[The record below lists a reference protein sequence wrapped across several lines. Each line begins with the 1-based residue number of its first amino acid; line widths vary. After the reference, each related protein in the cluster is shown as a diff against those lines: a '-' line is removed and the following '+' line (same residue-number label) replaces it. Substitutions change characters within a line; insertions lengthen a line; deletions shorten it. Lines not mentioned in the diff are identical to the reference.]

1 MGFMDSIREALAGE
15 RGDEPEPSAAPGSPP
30 DARHVDREAPEE
42 RAEDANS
49 VTGGKHK
56 R

>member
-15 RGDEPEPSAAPGSPP
+15 RGDQPEASEAPVAPTE
-30 DARHVDREAPEE
+30 ARHVDREAPEE
-42 RAEDANS
+42 RAEDADS
-49 VTGGKHK
+49 ATGGKHK